1 LNYLARELSRNG
13 QQPEPRSDTNR
24 RARIRNKKGGK
35 KVAGLISDDLHA
47 GVNFVAGA
55 IFRKSNTRGS
65 NAAYAL
71 GAAVLLNALCTDYP
85 LGVFRLW
92 TFRVHG
98 MLDYGVAATS
108 AALPP
113 LLRIH
118 HTAEAKYFYSQGG
131 GETVIAGITDYNDD
145 SGARRIGAI
154 DIRDFPERRTA

>member
-1 LNYLARELSRNG
+1 
-13 QQPEPRSDTNR
+13 
-24 RARIRNKKGGK
+24 
-35 KVAGLISDDLHA
+35 VAGLISDALPRVIDAKTHSIIDYLHA
-47 GVNFVAGA
+47 GANFVAGA